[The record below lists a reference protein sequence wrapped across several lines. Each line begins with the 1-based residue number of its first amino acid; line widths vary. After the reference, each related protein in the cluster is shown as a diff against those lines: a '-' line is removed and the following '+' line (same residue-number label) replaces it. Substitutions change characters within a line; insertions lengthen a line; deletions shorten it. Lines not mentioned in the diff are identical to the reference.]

1 MIPRGREDTGD
12 NTADICCERHT
23 KSIMSPPRGRF
34 FAREQ
39 WQLLGRGAEVLLC
52 CGMLTGWGG
61 AAVVEHALSVDEALK
76 VQYSGSHKEVQGEE
90 KKEEKLS
97 KLRHSIDAQKHR
109 KI

>member
-1 MIPRGREDTGD
+1 M
-12 NTADICCERHT
+12 
-23 KSIMSPPRGRF
+23 
-34 FAREQ
+34 
-39 WQLLGRGAEVLLC
+39 
-52 CGMLTGWGG
+52 
-61 AAVVEHALSVDEALK
+61 VEHALSVDEALK